1 MESPCVSGLQG
12 PASLGC
18 RALGKG
24 GLSVLQHKGYP
35 LQRDILESSPLPRAG
50 QPSGCDTSHPLS
62 LPTLVFLSA
71 FRPGAAKLSYFR
83 SKEGQKPRW
92 PMPLPA

>member
-24 GLSVLQHKGYP
+24 GLSVLQHEGHP
-35 LQRDILESSPLPRAG
+35 LQRDILESSPLPRAR
-50 QPSGCDTSHPLS
+50 QLSGCPSYPIS
-62 LPTLVFLSA
+62 LPTLVFSLLSGQE
-71 FRPGAAKLSYFR
+71 RPNLPYFR
-83 SKEGQKPRW
+83 LKEGQKPHW